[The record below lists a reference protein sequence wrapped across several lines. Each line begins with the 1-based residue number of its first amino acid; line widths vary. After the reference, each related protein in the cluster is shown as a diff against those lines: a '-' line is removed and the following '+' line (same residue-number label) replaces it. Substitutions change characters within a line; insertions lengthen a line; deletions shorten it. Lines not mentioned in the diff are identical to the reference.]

1 MENAKVLKYE
11 IYGKFYDIWG
21 GAGNPVVFCVSAI
34 RHRSAPQQEFLKQK
48 YSPPDIIAFLG
59 ISRGVNASVEGTC

>member
-11 IYGKFYDIWG
+11 IYGKFYDNWG

-34 RHRSAPQQEFLKQK
+34 RHRSAPQQVPKTEVFT
-48 YSPPDIIAFLG
+48 P
-59 ISRGVNASVEGTC
+59 

>member
-11 IYGKFYDIWG
+11 IYGKFYDNWG

-34 RHRSAPQQEFLKQK
+34 RHRSAPQQVPKTEVFI
-48 YSPPDIIAFLG
+48 P
-59 ISRGVNASVEGTC
+59 